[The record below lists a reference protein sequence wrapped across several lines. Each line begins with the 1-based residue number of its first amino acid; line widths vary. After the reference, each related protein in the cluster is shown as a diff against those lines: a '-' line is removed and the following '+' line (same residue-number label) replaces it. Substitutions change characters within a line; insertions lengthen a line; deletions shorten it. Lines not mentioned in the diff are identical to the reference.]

1 MPPRRN
7 VVMAPGEYD
16 VLLEQVRFEAND
28 TYKTLC
34 YFDMFDVHVR
44 ESLFY
49 TIPVESVSG
58 PSYIKRALDEI
69 NDSNLYKAI
78 FIDKI
83 KIVDT
88 TIPLHVSCYATRT
101 KKGYTLY
108 RVKFSPRTENQVA
121 VLPSAEPSIEN
132 MMLQM
137 PEDVLQESV
146 RGLLPPKTQ

>member
-44 ESLFY
+44 ASLFY
-49 TIPVESVSG
+49 AIPVESVSG

-101 KKGYTLY
+101 KNGNTLY
-108 RVKFSPRTENQVA
+108 RVK
-121 VLPSAEPSIEN
+121 VLAAH
-132 MMLQM
+132 
-137 PEDVLQESV
+137 
-146 RGLLPPKTQ
+146 